1 LNVSTAHR
9 RTRSGWVERTLVD
22 INQAMEQAV
31 FAEKLARRPG
41 LLQYIDARVKVIALL
56 LLLLAVN
63 LSHSLGVIAG
73 LYTIALFLALLSHVP
88 FWGYLKRTW
97 VFTMIFTGIIA
108 LPALLIT
115 PGPAWVHL
123 PLGMTITQTGGRTAL
138 FLLFRAGAS
147 VAMAVLFILTTPWNS
162 MLKAL
167 GVLHVPDVVVLV
179 LGMTYRYIHLLLH
192 TANDMYLSRRSRIL
206 KLMTGT
212 EERHLAAATT
222 GTLLAKSLQV
232 SSDVYL
238 AMESQGFRGYPRT
251 LDAFRMRWSDWG
263 FAVVMIL
270 VSAAAIWLGR

>member
-123 PLGMTITQTGGRTAL
+123 PLGMIITLTGGRTAL

-147 VAMAVLFILTTPWNS
+147 VAMAVLFVLTTPWNS

-192 TANDMYLSRRSRIL
+192 TANDMFLSRRSRIL
-206 KLMTGT
+206 KRMTET

-263 FAVVMIL
+263 FAAVMIL
-270 VSAAAIWLGR
+270 VSGTAIWLGR